1 MKVIR
6 DLELKDL
13 VDKYCDYR
21 NKLDD
26 LITGVPMPDPVE
38 GEVHSIGYHDQVLH
52 NGKLKEPFREIDDL
66 EIENTMKAMDN
77 IVKKILKLE
86 NHRHDIYAPEYT
98 VLIDSI

>member
-66 EIENTMKAMDN
+66 EIENTKEREAISYGGTNCGCPD
-77 IVKKILKLE
+77 ILG
-86 NHRHDIYAPEYT
+86 NVFTDYHGQD
-98 VLIDSI
+98 